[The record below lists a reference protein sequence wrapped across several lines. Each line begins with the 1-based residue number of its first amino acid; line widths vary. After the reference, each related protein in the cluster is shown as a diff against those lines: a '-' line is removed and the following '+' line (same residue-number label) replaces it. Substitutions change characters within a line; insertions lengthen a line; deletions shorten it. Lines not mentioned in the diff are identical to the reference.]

1 MDYQIGVADY
11 GMDVWYGG
19 NLNLEKR
26 LSLLKNCGIN
36 GIEWLKGADM
46 SEAVQNASLFHRMGM
61 DFASCSMSSPEL
73 TMKCASAFGKKY
85 VWIIIPAR
93 RTVPFET
100 YCRQANAFVEAAA
113 YYGLKAALHNHLGTR
128 VESQQELD
136 DFMAAVPGAELLL
149 DIGHLHAAGGD
160 CAETVRKYHDRLA
173 AVHFKDVFIKDES
186 IGLDRWSERLRFCEL
201 NGGNCGLPLGATV
214 KALRD
219 AHYDKW
225 LLIEHD
231 THLRLPEID
240 LKKSSDILKDLFGI
254 KQQSK

>member
-1 MDYQIGVADY
+1 MNHPIGVADY
-11 GMDVWYGG
+11 GMDVWFGG
-19 NLNLEKR
+19 NLNLAQKLE
-26 LSLLKNCGIN
+26 LLKTCGIG

-46 SEAVQNASLFHRMGM
+46 AEAVQNASLIHRMGM

-85 VWIIIPAR
+85 VWITIPSR
-93 RTVPFET
+93 RDIPFDT

-128 VESQQELD
+128 VESPQELEA
-136 DFMAAVPGAELLL
+136 FMAAVPGAELLL

-160 CAETVRKYHDRLA
+160 CAETVHKYHDRLA

-186 IGLDRWSERLRFCEL
+186 IGLDRWSMRLRFCEL
-201 NGGNCGLPLGATV
+201 NGGNCGLPLEAIV

-219 AHYDKW
+219 EHYEKW

-231 THLRLPEID
+231 THLRPPEID
-240 LKKSSDILKDLFGI
+240 LKKSADILKALFA
-254 KQQSK
+254 

>member
-1 MDYQIGVADY
+1 MNYQIGVADY
-11 GMDVWYGG
+11 GMDVWDGG
-19 NLNLEKR
+19 SLNLAKR
-26 LSLLKNCGIN
+26 LELLKNCGLN

-46 SEAVQNASLFHRMGM
+46 AEAVQNASLFHRMGM

-73 TMKCASAFGKKY
+73 TMKCTCAFGKKY
-85 VWIIIPAR
+85 VWIILPAR
-93 RTVPFET
+93 RTIPFET
-100 YCRQANAFVEAAA
+100 FCRQANGFVEAAA

-136 DFMAAVPGAELLL
+136 DFMAAVPGAELLF

-186 IGLDRWSERLRFCEL
+186 IGLDQWPMRLRFCEL
-201 NGGNCGLPLGATV
+201 NGGNCGLPLEAIV

-219 AHYDKW
+219 EHYDKW

-231 THLRLPEID
+231 THLRPPEID
-240 LKKSSDILKDLFGI
+240 LKKSADILKGLLL
-254 KQQSK
+254 K

>member
-11 GMDVWYGG
+11 GMDVWFGG
-19 NLNLEKR
+19 NPNLAQR
-26 LSLLKNCGIN
+26 LELLKNCGIN

-46 SEAVQNASLFHRMGM
+46 AEAVQNASLFHRMGM
-61 DFASCSMSSPEL
+61 DFASCNMSSAEL

-85 VWIIIPAR
+85 VWITVPAR
-93 RTVPFET
+93 RDIPFET

-149 DIGHLHAAGGD
+149 DIAHLHAAGGD
-160 CAETVRKYHDRLA
+160 CVETVRKYHDRLA

-186 IGLDRWSERLRFCEL
+186 IGLDKWHERLRFCEL
-201 NGGNCGLPLGATV
+201 NGGNCGLPLEAIV

-219 AHYDKW
+219 TNYDKW

-231 THLRLPEID
+231 THLRPPEID
-240 LKKSSDILKDLFGI
+240 LNKSADILKDLFGI
-254 KQQSK
+254 RTV